1 MKNGFTY
8 NGIHSSQFNIV
19 ADRETHSIL
28 PEQRKY
34 QVMVP
39 GRDGV
44 VDFGIGGYG
53 TRLISFDIY
62 YEGDFVDLRYMT
74 DQIAAWLASPK
85 GEYRQL
91 SFDDKPNRYYLAKL
105 TSPTDF
111 RNATNRRIGAL
122 TFECNPPWVFE
133 DGIALTP
140 DQVSWNTAELIGNEY
155 IQAFASNGNM
165 RFTLTGAIPVK
176 PIIRL
181 IGKVPS
187 GTTLTYSDK
196 TWIYTTEQT
205 WDGIE
210 IDCANETVTRMSDG
224 ANLYPYMSGDF
235 FEFSP
240 GKIEISVEGNFG
252 NFPNNLTVVIE
263 VIPTYGV

>member
-34 QVMVP
+34 QVVVP

-53 TRLISFDIY
+53 TKQISFDIY
-62 YEGDFVDLRYMT
+62 YEGDFADLRYMT
-74 DQIAAWLASPK
+74 DQITAWLASPK

-105 TSPTDF
+105 TSATDF

-133 DGIALTP
+133 NGIALTP
-140 DQVSWNTAELIGNEY
+140 DLLSWNTAELIGNEY
-155 IQAFASNGNM
+155 IQSFASSGYM
-165 RFTLTGAIPVK
+165 RFSLTGTKPVK
-176 PIIRL
+176 PVIKL
-181 IGKVPS
+181 IGRIPA
-187 GTTLTYSDK
+187 GTTLNYSGK
-196 TWIYTTEQT
+196 SLIYTVNQT
-205 WDGIE
+205 WDGIV
-210 IDCANETVTRMSDG
+210 IDCDNETVTRMSDG
-224 ANLYPYMSGDF
+224 ANLYPYMSGEF

-240 GKIEISVEGNFG
+240 GKIQLGVSGSFG
-252 NFPNNLTVVIE
+252 DFPNKLTVAIE